1 MIPDLY
7 EEGKPLVFGILL
19 DVSGSMKES
28 WKNNAGRSFPRI
40 QVVQKAIHDKLQ
52 YIQKNN
58 SDDEQGPQTDLF
70 ALGFGFR
77 EVTPHVGSGGSSLQT
92 TVQRNDLICDL
103 LALAELVPN
112 QAKLD
117 KFQATLNAKWKQCA
131 GSVFE
136 KATIK
141 EDVFERTRDFIQ
153 TNMYFSALAKL
164 RPVAFQA
171 ELWPL
176 WLRIYGKVSHE
187 QREQRILPRSRTSAQ
202 DFVEKLKLEVDSEF
216 QKSRGIYIL
225 IIQKN
230 MQKFVKSF
238 VETTLQSMVLGFTI
252 PEIVETLNE
261 KEANKLAS
269 QIYQQLEDTISVP
282 MKAAIIANQQLLFG
296 KVRLASAKLD
306 KQEIKELSKNFV
318 KKYFW
323 DGLYPLIQEEI
334 RGMFTREF
342 QEQVR
347 GSLYHWIELAAA
359 REISR
364 PLHQVSSLLPDT
376 VDEELYSDRVMFGG
390 TPFRKALDL
399 AGARMIDPRY
409 IHHHKVL
416 LVISDGVFDEDS
428 SIMVVAEMLKR
439 RGVRIISG
447 MIYPQNFIQK
457 MFPRGTEHWPEG
469 AQKMLAIASDTPE
482 TQKKGKKSG
491 LEKIQ
496 FPSKFFYHIN
506 NSQILEELL
515 DTLFIVYD
523 SPQKP

>member
-1 MIPDLY
+1 M
-7 EEGKPLVFGILL
+7 PLLFGILL

-28 WKNNAGRSFPRI
+28 WKNNAGRSLPRI

-52 YIQKNN
+52 YLQGHNPDN
-58 SDDEQGPQTDLF
+58 EQGPQTDLF

-77 EVTPHVGSGGSSLQT
+77 EVTPHVGTGGSSLQT
-92 TVQRNDLICDL
+92 TVQRDDVICDL
-103 LALAELVPN
+103 LALAELVPT

-117 KFQATLNAKWKQCA
+117 NFQAALNAKWKQCA

-136 KATIK
+136 KVTIK
-141 EDVFERTRDFIQ
+141 EDLFEKTRDFIQ
-153 TNMYFSALAKL
+153 TNLHYTALAKL
-164 RPVAFQA
+164 RPAPFQA

-176 WLRIYGKVSHE
+176 WLRIYGDVTHKQQEERIVTTAVTRA
-187 QREQRILPRSRTSAQ
+187 QR
-202 DFVEKLKLEVDSEF
+202 FVENLKSKVDEEF
-216 QKSRGIYIL
+216 QKSRTIYIL
-225 IIQKN
+225 IIQQT

-238 VETTLQSMVLGFTI
+238 VETTLQSMVLGFPI
-252 PEIVETLNE
+252 SEIVETLNE
-261 KEANKLAS
+261 KEANALAS
-269 QIYQQLEDTISVP
+269 DIYQKLHHSIGFP
-282 MKAAIIANQQLLFG
+282 MKAAIGASQKLLFG
-296 KVRLASAKLD
+296 KVFFSSATLD
-306 KQEIKELSKNFV
+306 KQEVKELSENFV

-342 QEQVR
+342 QEQLR

-364 PLHQVSSLLPDT
+364 PLQQVSSLLPDT
-376 VDEELYSDRVMFGG
+376 IDEELYSDRVMFGS

-409 IHHHKVL
+409 RDHHKVL

-428 SIMVVAEMLKR
+428 SIMVVAEMLKK

-457 MFPRGTEHWPEG
+457 MFPRGTEHWPKG
-469 AQKMLAIASDTPE
+469 AQKMLSIASDMLEVP
-482 TQKKGKKSG
+482 KKGKKSI

-496 FPSKFFYHIN
+496 APTKFFYHIN

-515 DTLFIVYD
+515 DTIFVAYE
-523 SPQKP
+523 SPPKP